1 MSANVSVTVRPL
13 DGNAVLIAITGE
25 VTAGAEQALSDA
37 HTEAGNLGAT
47 VLILDFTNLAY
58 MNSSGIGLLVTTLIR
73 AQRQGQ
79 RLVAIGLDEH
89 YRQIFALT
97 RLDEAIAIHPTLERA
112 LTAAAP
118 SPSATPAGSQH

>member
-73 AQRQGQ
+73 AQRQRQ

-112 LTAAAP
+112 LTAA
-118 SPSATPAGSQH
+118 